1 MADVA
6 ELSFEAALQE
16 LEQVVGRLESGDVPL
31 EESISL
37 YARGAELRGHCEAK
51 LKADLKVTIRN
62 LPFDRQADC
71 VGGCCLCGAPAKHR
85 AIFARSY

>member
-51 LKADLKVTIRN
+51 LKAAEARVAEITQGPDGQI
-62 LPFDRQADC
+62 
-71 VGGCCLCGAPAKHR
+71 GARPVD
-85 AIFARSY
+85 IG